1 MPHNG
6 TAKGGNAL
14 SAPQPQPEEASATV
28 RQEPTDKQTIIFM
41 VVLSV
46 ICAVILA
53 ILASALAEPK
63 EIAKDLDRS
72 KQMMIAAKILTH
84 EGYFLLEDKGGKYVP
99 AKYSKDGILVPG
111 TPHDLAT
118 KDQLLDVYQKR
129 LKPMLLAPDGKL
141 VTFKDA
147 GIDFDKY
154 VVDFK
159 KVGYYT
165 QKYKLIYQILPNP
178 SEANSSSPIGYVIP
192 VNGMGLWDAIYG
204 YLAIKTDGNTVIG
217 TSWYDQKETPGL
229 GALIAEESWQA
240 LFPGKQIFQ
249 PNPDGTTDFPKANLG
264 ITVVKGKVAEVYG
277 DNPKAK
283 TAVDGMTGATLTGNG
298 VTEGFKKVLT
308 AYRPFLLALA
318 EKKADKKETNKATMP
333 K

>member
-1 MPHNG
+1 M
-6 TAKGGNAL
+6 
-14 SAPQPQPEEASATV
+14 SAPQPLPKQESAAQPKG
-28 RQEPTDKQTIIFM
+28 PTDKETIIFM

-53 ILASALAEPK
+53 VLASALAEPK

-84 EGYFLLEDKGGKYVP
+84 EGYFIIEDKEGKYVP
-99 AKYSKDGILVPG
+99 AKYTEGGVLVPDPG
-111 TPHDLAT
+111 KQIAT
-118 KDQLLDVYQKR
+118 RDQLLDIYQKR
-129 LKPMLLAPDGKL
+129 LIPMFLSPDGKL
-141 VTFKDA
+141 ATGDDV

-154 VVDFK
+154 VVNYK
-159 KVGYYT
+159 KVGYFT
-165 QKYKLIYQILPNP
+165 QKYKLLYLILPNP
-178 SEANSSSPIGYVIP
+178 VKDLSEEKKKEPIGYVIP

-240 LFPGKQIFQ
+240 LFPGKKIFL
-249 PNPDGTTDFPKANLG
+249 PNPDGKTDFKSATLG
-264 ITVVKGKVAEVYG
+264 IIVVKGKVNEVYG
-277 DNPKAK
+277 DSPKAK

-298 VTEGFKKVLT
+298 VTEGFKKVLA
-308 AYRPFLLALA
+308 AYRPFLLQLA
-318 EKKADKKETNKATMP
+318 EKKDSKTSKPGEGNGKR
-333 K
+333 